1 MIIPKCPELISW
13 STRGITQHQS
23 VANAKKREKTAM
35 MVKKKTLRE
44 HFQTDKER
52 RVMMQCD
59 ANADAGV

>member
-35 MVKKKTLRE
+35 IKK
-44 HFQTDKER
+44 
-52 RVMMQCD
+52 
-59 ANADAGV
+59 NAKRTFPNR